1 MFPFLMKQGEFT
13 VAANRDQASKKKIIF
28 WQFEEFLELE
38 KKVVFWKEEKASFG
52 KDEKR
57 VENCVLN

>member
-13 VAANRDQASKKKIIF
+13 VAANRDQALKKKIIF
-28 WQFEEFLELE
+28 WQFGEFLEFE

-57 VENCVLN
+57 VEIFF